1 MASGPGYMAQP
12 HQGDP
17 TQATG
22 LDQLLA
28 TGADRVPVD
37 APSLDLGAAPA
48 FQGFVDAENQ
58 RAVAPIQVLEQQH
71 QQDVGRL
78 TRRPYRSVQ
87 HLMVAGVVALVAAAH
102 DPQRGG
108 DGALARRQYR
118 ADQQHLGFSPGWVA
132 EQRCEGS
139 ENGYNGVGPGEHG
152 QTFSH
157 IWFRPAYPVLLLF

>member
-102 DPQRGG
+102 DTQRRG
-108 DGALARRQYR
+108 DSALTRGQDR
-118 ADQQHLGFSPGWVA
+118 AHQQQLGLLPSRVG
-132 EQRCEGS
+132 EQRCEGG
-139 ENGYNGVGPGEHG
+139 EDRCNGVGQGEHG
-152 QTFSH
+152 WVFPSK
-157 IWFRPAYPVLLLF
+157 VG